1 MFLTY
6 FYGAFDISSCKSA
19 FWIIGK
25 FYPDLGYIY
34 KIRNNYGNLSKLRLS
49 NYEIYDSA
57 VTRFGFL
64 RLRSGFCSQVFVI
77 VSVQFRSFAFIFR
90 NLSQT
95 GSVVLLCLVL
105 TAQHVMSVTLAGAFY
120 LNVKKKRK
128 VRRKTRYFNSRYNL
142 KPRNNILPVRPFTT
156 EYLYEK

>member
-1 MFLTY
+1 MVHLTSVVAKVH
-6 FYGAFDISSCKSA
+6 FELLASFIPIWDTSTKLE
-19 FWIIGK
+19 IIME
-25 FYPDLGYIY
+25 IY
-34 KIRNNYGNLSKLRLS
+34 KNWGFAITKFTIPQLR
-49 NYEIYDSA
+49 E
-57 VTRFGFL
+57 FGFL

-77 VSVQFRSFAFIFR
+77 VLVQFRSFAFIFR

-105 TAQHVMSVTLAGAFY
+105 TAQCVMSVALAGAFY

-142 KPRNNILPVRPFTT
+142 KPRNNILPLRPFTT
-156 EYLYEK
+156 EYLYQK

>member
-1 MFLTY
+1 MLHLTSVVAKVH
-6 FYGAFDISSCKSA
+6 FELLARCIPIWDTSTKLE
-19 FWIIGK
+19 IIM
-25 FYPDLGYIY
+25 
-34 KIRNNYGNLSKLRLS
+34 
-49 NYEIYDSA
+49 EIYQNWGLA
-57 VTRFGFL
+57 ITKFTIPQWREFGFL
-64 RLRSGFCSQVFVI
+64 RLRSRFCSQVFVI
-77 VSVQFRSFAFIFR
+77 VLVQFRSFAFIFR

-105 TAQHVMSVTLAGAFY
+105 TAQCVMSVTLAGAFY

-128 VRRKTRYFNSRYNL
+128 VRTKTRYFNSRYNL

>member
-1 MFLTY
+1 MVHLTSVVAKVH
-6 FYGAFDISSCKSA
+6 FELLASFIPIWDTSTKLE
-19 FWIIGK
+19 IIM
-25 FYPDLGYIY
+25 
-34 KIRNNYGNLSKLRLS
+34 
-49 NYEIYDSA
+49 EIYQNWGLA
-57 VTRFGFL
+57 ITKFTIPQWREFGFL
-64 RLRSGFCSQVFVI
+64 RLSSRFCSQVFVI
-77 VSVQFRSFAFIFR
+77 VLVQFRSFAFIFR

-105 TAQHVMSVTLAGAFY
+105 TAQCVMSVTLAGAFY

-128 VRRKTRYFNSRYNL
+128 VRTKTRYFNSRYNL